1 MVWAGHHVC
10 WTNQSGIH
18 YIDFNWSYCRM
29 SRSSC
34 LLDNPVTHTLHWLLL
49 GILWYDQVITFVGQ
63 SSQAYM
69 CSTLT
74 FTTPLARL
82 IPLLIWKMSFF
93 ILIQTTH
100 SHKSFFSTSPCFES
114 VRVFGTQKGLFL
126 HFAPCNS
133 VFKRQFWWFIFPIMS
148 GLAKK
153 FKFSQTFS
161 WLTIHYAWFT
171 ELLATT
177 SPCQADKYKQSII
190 LLLVIF

>member
-1 MVWAGHHVC
+1 
-10 WTNQSGIH
+10 
-18 YIDFNWSYCRM
+18 M

-34 LLDNPVTHTLHWLLL
+34 LLDKPVTHTLHWLLL
-49 GILWYDQVITFVGQ
+49 GILWYEQVIMFVGQ
-63 SSQAYM
+63 TSQAYM
-69 CSTLT
+69 CITLT

-100 SHKSFFSTSPCFES
+100 SHQIGFFHFTLFWKCESFWNSKGPISSLCTMQLS
-114 VRVFGTQKGLFL
+114 VKKTVLVVYL
-126 HFAPCNS
+126 
-133 VFKRQFWWFIFPIMS
+133 S
-148 GLAKK
+148 GLAKE

-161 WLTIHYAWFT
+161 WLTIHDAWFT

>member
-18 YIDFNWSYCRM
+18 YIDFNWSYCHM

-49 GILWYDQVITFVGQ
+49 GILWYEQVITSVGQ

-100 SHKSFFSTSPCFES
+100 SHKIVFFPLHLVLKVWEFLELKRAYFFTLHHVTQCLKDSF
-114 VRVFGTQKGLFL
+114 GGLFFQSCL
-126 HFAPCNS
+126 ALQRSSNLVRHFPDWL
-133 VFKRQFWWFIFPIMS
+133 FTMPD
-148 GLAKK
+148 
-153 FKFSQTFS
+153 SQN
-161 WLTIHYAWFT
+161 Y
-171 ELLATT
+171 
-177 SPCQADKYKQSII
+177 
-190 LLLVIF
+190 